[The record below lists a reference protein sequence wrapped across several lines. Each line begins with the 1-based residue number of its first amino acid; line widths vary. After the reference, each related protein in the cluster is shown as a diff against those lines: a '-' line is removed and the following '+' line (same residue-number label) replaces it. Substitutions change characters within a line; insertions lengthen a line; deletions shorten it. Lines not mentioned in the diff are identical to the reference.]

1 MKKMSSALTFSCL
14 IVTALVSFIAIG
26 CNQKPN
32 TPTVTI
38 YSPERLEI
46 GQAVV
51 EGWNCSFCHTPQ
63 IEGPN
68 GKLISDPKRF
78 MPGHPAD
85 EEVPTVPDMIITS
98 PEWMEFL
105 DNLDSTVWASDNM
118 LVFSANLTPDDETG
132 IGNWTEVEFVET
144 IREGRHRGIER
155 RIKYPMPWRELS
167 ELSDEEL
174 ISVYEYLMTLEPVNN
189 KVPESIV
196 LFR

>member
-32 TPTVTI
+32 PPTVTI

-63 IEGPN
+63 IEGPD

-78 MPGHPAD
+78 MSGHPAD

>member
-1 MKKMSSALTFSCL
+1 MRHLRFILFFSNFL
-14 IVTALVSFIAIG
+14 VIALVSFITIG
-26 CNQKPN
+26 CNEKPEPPN
-32 TPTVTI
+32 AYI
-38 YSPERLEI
+38 YSPERVEI
-46 GQAVV
+46 GQAIV

-63 IEGPN
+63 IQSPD

-78 MPGHPAD
+78 MSGHPAS
-85 EEVPTVPDMIITS
+85 EEVPTVPDMIISS

-105 DNLDSTVWASDNM
+105 DNLDSTVWATDNM
-118 LVFSANLTPDDETG
+118 LVFSANLTPDKETG
-132 IGNWTEVEFVET
+132 IGNWTEVEFVDT

-174 ISVYEYLMTLEPVNN
+174 LSVYEYLMTLEPVKN
-189 KVPESIV
+189 KVPVSVV

>member
-1 MKKMSSALTFSCL
+1 MKNPRSILSLFSFLL
-14 IVTALVSFIAIG
+14 IMLVSLALAG
-26 CNQKPN
+26 CNEKPN
-32 TPTVTI
+32 PPTATM
-38 YSPERLEI
+38 YSSERLEI

-63 IEGPN
+63 IEGPD
-68 GKLISDPKRF
+68 GKLMPDPKRL
-78 MPGHPAD
+78 MSGHPAD
-85 EEVPTVPDMIITS
+85 EKVPTVPDMIISS

-105 DNLDSTVWASDNM
+105 DNLDSTVWATDDM
-118 LVFSANLTPDDETG
+118 LVFSANLTPDDDTG
-132 IGNWTEVEFVET
+132 IGTWTEVEFVKT

-174 ISVYEYLMTLEPVNN
+174 LSVYEYLMTLEPVNN

>member
-1 MKKMSSALTFSCL
+1 MSSALTFSCL

-63 IEGPN
+63 IEGPD

-78 MPGHPAD
+78 MSGHPAD

-105 DNLDSTVWASDNM
+105 DNLDSTVWATDDM
-118 LVFSANLTPDDETG
+118 LVFSANLTPDNETG

>member
-63 IEGPN
+63 IEGPD

-78 MPGHPAD
+78 MSGHPAD

-105 DNLDSTVWASDNM
+105 DNLDSTVWATDDM
-118 LVFSANLTPDDETG
+118 LVFSANLTPDNETG

>member
-1 MKKMSSALTFSCL
+1 MRNPKSILSLFSFLL
-14 IVTALVSFIAIG
+14 ITMFLLAIVG
-26 CNQKPN
+26 CNQKPDP
-32 TPTVTI
+32 PTVTM

-63 IEGPN
+63 IEAPD
-68 GKLISDPKRF
+68 GKLMPDPKRL
-78 MPGHPAD
+78 MSGHPAD
-85 EEVPTVPDMIITS
+85 EEVPTVPDMIISS

-105 DNLDSTVWASDNM
+105 DNLDSTVWATDDM
-118 LVFSANLTPDDETG
+118 LVFSANLTPDDNTG
-132 IGNWTEVEFVET
+132 IGTWTEVEFVET

-174 ISVYEYLMTLEPVNN
+174 LSVYEYLMSLEPVNN

>member
-1 MKKMSSALTFSCL
+1 MKNPRLKLTLSSFLVIT
-14 IVTALVSFIAIG
+14 LVSVAIAG
-26 CNQKPN
+26 CTQKPDP
-32 TPTVTI
+32 PTATM

-51 EGWNCSFCHTPQ
+51 EGWSCGFCHSPQ
-63 IEGPN
+63 IEGPD
-68 GKLISDPKRF
+68 GKLMPDPKRL
-78 MPGHPAD
+78 MSGHPAD
-85 EEVPTVPDMIITS
+85 EEVPTVPDMIISS

-105 DNLDSTVWASDNM
+105 DNLDSTVWATDDM
-118 LVFSANLTPDDETG
+118 LVFSANLTPDDDTG
-132 IGNWTEVEFVET
+132 IGTWTEVEFVET

-174 ISVYEYLMTLEPVNN
+174 LSVYEYLMTLEPVNN